1 MKKVI
6 SGLVILLLLATSSL
20 LAQQKQN
27 ELIFEDYSNKFIEE
41 VFEEAK
47 DYIEAQKEHE
57 AESKIIRTDL
67 TGFDVPESLDEFT
80 TQWHN
85 DPVTQ
90 GISGMCWDY
99 STTSFFES
107 EVYRLYDKKVKL
119 SELWTAYW
127 EYVEKA
133 RRFIRE
139 RGDSYF
145 AEGSEADAV
154 VRIWRKYGVV
164 PQSAYSGLLE
174 GQKYH
179 DHRAMFKEMNEYL
192 KSMEESNAWN
202 EEIGL
207 ATIKAIL
214 NHYIG
219 TPPETVTVDGKTMTP
234 QEYLND
240 ELKLNLDDYVGII
253 SLKYK
258 PYYEKIVYEVP
269 DNWWYSDDYYNVPLD
284 EYMEIVKRA
293 IREGYTLTIGG
304 DVSEPGKIPEK
315 DCFVVP
321 TFDIP
326 AEYINEDSRQFRFS
340 NETTTDDHG
349 VHLVGYKD
357 GGENG
362 KDWYLIKDSGSSS
375 RNGRFVGYYLFHEDY
390 VKLKIIDYMVHKDMV
405 GDILE
410 KFEK

>member
-1 MKKVI
+1 MKYQITGIMV
-6 SGLVILLLLATSSL
+6 VVLLFSCTLF
-20 LAQQKQN
+20 AQQEKN
-27 ELIFEDYSNKFIEE
+27 TIIFEDYTNQFIEE
-41 VFEEAK
+41 VFDEAK
-47 DYIEAQKEHE
+47 EYTDNQKVEE
-57 AESKIIRTDL
+57 EPELTVRTDL

-107 EVYRLYDKKVKL
+107 EVKRIYDKEVKL

-133 RRFIRE
+133 RRYIRE
-139 RGDSYF
+139 RGHSYF

-154 VRIWRKYGVV
+154 VRIWKQYGVV
-164 PQSAYSGLLE
+164 PADAYTGLLD

-179 DHRAMFKEMNEYL
+179 DHRAMFAEMNNFL
-192 KSMEESNAWN
+192 KSMKKNNSWN
-202 EEIGL
+202 EEAGL
-207 ATIKAIL
+207 ETIKAIL
-214 NHYIG
+214 NHYLG
-219 TPPETVTVDGKTMTP
+219 TPPETVTIDGKTMTP
-234 QEYLND
+234 KEYLKD
-240 ELKLNLDDYVGII
+240 ELKLYLDDYVGII

-269 DNWWYSDDYYNVPLD
+269 DNWWFSEDYYNVPLD
-284 EYMEIVKRA
+284 VYMDIIKRA
-293 IREGYTLTIGG
+293 IREGYTITIGG
-304 DVSEPGKIPEK
+304 DVSEPGKRPEL

-326 AEYINEDSRQFRFS
+326 SEYINEDSRQFRFS
-340 NETTTDDHG
+340 NGTTTDDHG
-349 VHLVGYKD
+349 VHLIGFKD
-357 GGENG
+357 GGEDG

-375 RNGRFVGYYLFHEDY
+375 RNGRFVGYYMFHEDY
-390 VKLKIIDYMVHKDMV
+390 VKLKIIDYMVHKDVV
-405 GDILE
+405 GDLLE
-410 KFEK
+410 KFGK